1 MTTATTR
8 FTTAKD
14 VASAVASLGYQAS
27 QETLAAISRNC
38 RDEFLEHL
46 TNCVSGQ
53 DEDGISKRTIGNLI
67 RCLAPETM
75 NRLKSITPNATIDMV
90 VPLAKAYP
98 TRLLSAIDAAS
109 VPEHERHLDAKEY
122 LERVFNPADP
132 GPADEVPAEHS
143 TRHEERPAPAR
154 TARERTEPPGGQS
167 QAPQQSASDD
177 RPNGQGSKKFNSC
190 HVYGSGFAL
199 CFNAG
204 EWEGKRGVMVDA
216 AVSSGTKSYDW
227 KNALHIWLDINEVGA
242 VLAVFRRW
250 RKGIEFNAHGA
261 ANDKSFAIEFQGQH
275 FYAKVQSRKA
285 TNHPTRAVKI
295 LPTDATEVSILF
307 LTQLADSYPAIP
319 LNELLATVR
328 ATHQIGDATA

>member
-1 MTTATTR
+1 MTTATAK
-8 FTTAKD
+8 FNTAKD
-14 VASAVASLGYQAS
+14 VSNAMASLGFQAP

-38 RDEFLEHL
+38 REDFLGHL

-53 DEDGISKRTIGNLI
+53 DDEGISKKAIGNLI
-67 RCLAPETM
+67 RCLAPETIK
-75 NRLKSITPNATIDMV
+75 RLKSITPNVTIDMV
-90 VPLAKAYP
+90 VPLAKTHP

-109 VPEHERHLDAKEY
+109 APEHERHLDAKEY
-122 LERVFNPADP
+122 LERIFIPTDDRPA
-132 GPADEVPAEHS
+132 AEAPAEPGARQQDRPEP
-143 TRHEERPAPAR
+143 TRA
-154 TARERTEPPGGQS
+154 AREQAEPPAGQS
-167 QAPQQSASDD
+167 RAPQQSASDK
-177 RPNGQGSKKFNSC
+177 RAGERGSKKFNSC
-190 HVYGSGFAL
+190 HVYGSGYAL

-216 AVSSGTKSYDW
+216 AVSSGTKTYDW
-227 KNALHIWLDINEVGA
+227 NNALHIWLDINEVGA

-275 FYAKVQSRKA
+275 FYAKVQSRKSA
-285 TNHPTRAVKI
+285 NHPTRAVKI

-328 ATHQIGDATA
+328 ATHQIGDATV